1 MMKQSLPID
10 GLQEDLVAAC
20 GRARRLVLRAPT
32 GSGKS
37 TRIPQMLLDLNLVQ
51 GQIVVLQPRRIA
63 ARLLAARIAQERG
76 VRLGGEVGYQIRFER
91 VESAQTRIKFVTE
104 ALLLRQMATDPGLK
118 GVGAVVFDEFHER
131 NLHSDVALALARRL
145 QETHR
150 PDLLI
155 MAMSATLDTEGVA
168 KWLGSAETLAA
179 DGRAYPVQI
188 EYTHLPRHSNRPI
201 WDAAAEQV
209 RRVLSEEA
217 EGDVLVFMPGS
228 YEIARTI
235 GAVRNLPES
244 GGVDI
249 LPLYGELP
257 PEEQDRAV
265 RPGPGRKVIVAT
277 NVAET
282 SLTIPGVRAVVDAG
296 LARIA
301 RFDPHRGI
309 DTLLVEPVSQASA
322 EQRAG
327 RAGRTG
333 PGRCIRL
340 WSQTDHAARPLR
352 EVPEIRRVDLSETI
366 LLLLASGWGEAA
378 SFPWYEKPEEK
389 ALQRALTQLADLGAV
404 DVQGKLTH
412 LGRRMSAF
420 PAHPRYARMLLA
432 AGELDCVYEVCRIA
446 GLAQGRDILF
456 RKVDDRTENARDSV
470 EQEDGSDFFPR
481 LALLQRASEMKFD
494 ADACDRFGVHGQA
507 ARQADQ
513 AARQFLRLAE
523 AQGLPVSDRVA
534 DPAAVR
540 RCLLLGFS
548 DRLAVRLDAGTLRCA
563 LVHGRAGE
571 LRRESSIRNAK
582 LLVAAEV
589 DEIQARGGVT
599 TYLSLATAVEEA
611 WLQELFPAEFSTVN
625 QVRYDA
631 AQRRVV
637 TRVERR
643 FRDLILEAKERDDAP
658 SDAASRLLAEEVAA
672 GRLELEKWDV
682 PVDAWI
688 RRVNFLAKH
697 CPELGI
703 PPFDEVA
710 RRMVIEEVCAGAVAY
725 RDIRDRPVFGVVRG
739 WLTHEQ
745 AMALESYCPEKIVLP
760 RKKHPARIEYTE
772 DGLAEVEAT
781 VQELYDFPGSKLRV
795 CLGKVPLVVCIQSP
809 ARRTQQRTTDLDA
822 FWKGSYEGVK
832 KELRGRYPRHE
843 WR

>member
-1 MMKQSLPID
+1 MKQPLPID
-10 GLQEDLVAAC
+10 GLQADLVAAC
-20 GRARRLVLRAPT
+20 GRVRRLVLRAPT

-51 GQIVVLQPRRIA
+51 GQVVVLQPRRIA

-104 ALLLRQMATDPGLK
+104 ALLLRQMASDPELK

-188 EYTHLPRHSNRPI
+188 EYTHLPRNSTRPI

-217 EGDVLVFMPGS
+217 EGDILVFMPGS
-228 YEIARTI
+228 YEIMRTI

-265 RPGPGRKVIVAT
+265 KPSPGRKVIVAT

-340 WSQTDHAARPLR
+340 WSQTDHEARPLR
-352 EVPEIRRVDLSETI
+352 EVPEIKRVDLSETI
-366 LLLLASGWGEAA
+366 LLLLSSGWGEAA
-378 SFPWYEKPEEK
+378 TFPWYEKPDDK
-389 ALQRALTQLADLGAV
+389 ALQRALTVLADLGAV
-404 DVQGKLTH
+404 DAHGKLTN
-412 LGRRMSAF
+412 LGRRMSVF

-432 AGELDCVYEVCRIA
+432 AGDLDCVYEVCRIA

-481 LALLQRASEMKFD
+481 LALLQRAVEMKFD

-523 AQGLPVSDRVA
+523 GQGLPVSDRIA

-563 LVHGRAGE
+563 LVHGRTGE

-599 TYLSLATAVEEA
+599 TYLSLATAIEEA
-611 WLQELFPAEFSTVN
+611 WLQELFPSEFSTVN
-625 QVRYDA
+625 QVRYDGS
-631 AQRRVV
+631 QRRVV

-643 FRDLILEAKERDDAP
+643 FRDLVLEAKERDDAP

-672 GRLELEKWDV
+672 GRLELEKWDA

-688 RRVNFLAKH
+688 RRVNFLSKH

-703 PPFDEVA
+703 PPFDEAA

-745 AMALESYCPEKIVLP
+745 AMALESYCPEKIILP

-772 DGLAEVEAT
+772 DGQAEVEAT

-795 CLGKVPLVVCIQSP
+795 CLGKVPMVVCIQSP

-832 KELRGRYPRHE
+832 KELRGRYPKHE

>member
-1 MMKQSLPID
+1 MKQPLPID
-10 GLQEDLVAAC
+10 ALQDGLVAAC
-20 GRARRLVLRAPT
+20 GRVRRLVLRAPT

-76 VRLGGEVGYQIRFER
+76 VKLGGEVGYQIRFER

-104 ALLLRQMATDPGLK
+104 ALLLRQMASDPELK

-188 EYTHLPRHSNRPI
+188 EYTHQPRNSTRPI

-209 RRVLSEEA
+209 RRVLREES
-217 EGDVLVFMPGS
+217 EGDILVFMPGS
-228 YEIARTI
+228 YEIMRTI

-265 RPGPGRKVIVAT
+265 KPSPGRKVIVAT

-340 WSQTDHAARPLR
+340 WSQTDHEARPLR
-352 EVPEIRRVDLSETI
+352 EVPEIKRVDLSETI
-366 LLLLASGWGEAA
+366 LLLLSSGWGEAA
-378 SFPWYEKPEEK
+378 SFPWYEKPDDK
-389 ALQRALTQLADLGAV
+389 ALLRALTVLADLGAV
-404 DVQGKLTH
+404 DAQGKLTP
-412 LGRRMSAF
+412 LGRRMSVF

-432 AGELDCVYEVCRIA
+432 AGDLDCVYEVCRIA

-481 LALLQRASEMKFD
+481 LALLQRAVEMKFD

-523 AQGLPVSDRVA
+523 GQGLPVSDRVA
-534 DPAAVR
+534 DPAAIR

-563 LVHGRAGE
+563 LVHGRTGE

-599 TYLSLATAVEEA
+599 TYLSLATAVEES

-631 AQRRVV
+631 SQRRVV

-643 FRDLILEAKERDDAP
+643 FRDLVLEAKERDDAP

-672 GRLELEKWDV
+672 GRLELEKWDT

-688 RRVNFLAKH
+688 RRVNFLANH

-703 PPFDEVA
+703 PPFDEAA

-725 RDIRDRPVFGVVRG
+725 RDIRERPVFGVVRG
-739 WLTHEQ
+739 WLSHEQ
-745 AMALESYCPEKIVLP
+745 AMALESYCPEKIILP

-772 DGLAEVEAT
+772 DGQAEIEAT

-795 CLGKVPLVVCIQSP
+795 CLGKVPMVVCIQSP

-832 KELRGRYPRHE
+832 KELRGRYPKHE

>member
-1 MMKQSLPID
+1 MKQPLPID
-10 GLQEDLVAAC
+10 ALQADLVAAC
-20 GRARRLVLRAPT
+20 GRVRRLVLRAPT

-63 ARLLAARIAQERG
+63 ARLLAARIAQERN

-104 ALLLRQMATDPGLK
+104 ALLLRQMASDPELK

-179 DGRAYPVQI
+179 DGRTYPVQI
-188 EYTHLPRHSNRPI
+188 EYTHLPRNSTRPI

-217 EGDVLVFMPGS
+217 EGDILVFMPGS
-228 YEIARTI
+228 YEIMRTI

-244 GGVDI
+244 GGVEI

-265 RPGPGRKVIVAT
+265 KPSPGRKVIVAT

-340 WSQTDHAARPLR
+340 WSQTDHEARPLR
-352 EVPEIRRVDLSETI
+352 EVPEIKRVDLSETI
-366 LLLLASGWGEAA
+366 LLLLSSGWGEAA
-378 SFPWYEKPEEK
+378 TFPWYEKPDDK
-389 ALQRALTQLADLGAV
+389 ALQRALTVLADLGAV
-404 DVQGKLTH
+404 DAQGKLTD
-412 LGRRMSAF
+412 LGRRMSVF

-432 AGELDCVYEVCRIA
+432 AGDLDCVYEVCRIA

-481 LALLQRASEMKFD
+481 LALLQRAVEMKFD

-507 ARQADQ
+507 ATRLPASSSASRKGRGCRSATGSPTPPPFAVACCSVSRTASPSVSTRVRC
-513 AARQFLRLAE
+513 AAPWCTGAPASYAANPPSVTPNSSSRPRSMRFR
-523 AQGLPVSDRVA
+523 
-534 DPAAVR
+534 PAA
-540 RCLLLGFS
+540 
-548 DRLAVRLDAGTLRCA
+548 A
-563 LVHGRAGE
+563 
-571 LRRESSIRNAK
+571 
-582 LLVAAEV
+582 
-589 DEIQARGGVT
+589 
-599 TYLSLATAVEEA
+599 
-611 WLQELFPAEFSTVN
+611 
-625 QVRYDA
+625 
-631 AQRRVV
+631 
-637 TRVERR
+637 
-643 FRDLILEAKERDDAP
+643 
-658 SDAASRLLAEEVAA
+658 
-672 GRLELEKWDV
+672 
-682 PVDAWI
+682 
-688 RRVNFLAKH
+688 
-697 CPELGI
+697 
-703 PPFDEVA
+703 
-710 RRMVIEEVCAGAVAY
+710 
-725 RDIRDRPVFGVVRG
+725 
-739 WLTHEQ
+739 
-745 AMALESYCPEKIVLP
+745 
-760 RKKHPARIEYTE
+760 
-772 DGLAEVEAT
+772 
-781 VQELYDFPGSKLRV
+781 
-795 CLGKVPLVVCIQSP
+795 
-809 ARRTQQRTTDLDA
+809 
-822 FWKGSYEGVK
+822 
-832 KELRGRYPRHE
+832 
-843 WR
+843 

>member
-1 MMKQSLPID
+1 MKQPLPID
-10 GLQEDLVAAC
+10 VLQADLVAAC
-20 GRARRLVLRAPT
+20 GRVRRLVLRAPT

-63 ARLLAARIAQERG
+63 ARLLAARIAQERN

-104 ALLLRQMATDPGLK
+104 ALLLRQMASDPELK

-168 KWLGSAETLAA
+168 KWLGCAETLAA
-179 DGRAYPVQI
+179 DGRAYPVQV
-188 EYTHLPRHSNRPI
+188 EYTHLPRNSTRPI

-209 RRVLSEEA
+209 RRVLREET
-217 EGDVLVFMPGS
+217 EGDILVFMPGS
-228 YEIARTI
+228 YEIMRTI

-265 RPGPGRKVIVAT
+265 KPGPGRKVIVAT

-340 WSQTDHAARPLR
+340 WSQTDHEARPLR
-352 EVPEIRRVDLSETI
+352 EVPEIKRVDLSETI
-366 LLLLASGWGEAA
+366 LLLLSSGWGEAA
-378 SFPWYEKPEEK
+378 TFPWYEKPDDK
-389 ALQRALTQLADLGAV
+389 ALQRALTVLADLGAV
-404 DVQGKLTH
+404 DAQGKLTN
-412 LGRRMSAF
+412 LGRRMSVF

-432 AGELDCVYEVCRIA
+432 AGDLDCVYEVCRIA

-481 LALLQRASEMKFD
+481 LALLQRAVEMKFD

-523 AQGLPVSDRVA
+523 GQGLPVSDRVA
-534 DPAAVR
+534 DPADVR

-563 LVHGRAGE
+563 LVHGRTGE

-589 DEIQARGGVT
+589 DEIQSRGGVT
-599 TYLSLATAVEEA
+599 TYLSLATAIEEA

-631 AQRRVV
+631 SQRRVV

-643 FRDLILEAKERDDAP
+643 FRDLVLEAKERDDAP

-672 GRLELEKWDV
+672 GRLELEKWDA

-688 RRVNFLAKH
+688 RRVNFLSKH

-703 PPFDEVA
+703 PPFDEAA

-725 RDIRDRPVFGVVRG
+725 RDIRERPVFGVVRG

-772 DGLAEVEAT
+772 DGQAEVEAT

-795 CLGKVPLVVCIQSP
+795 CLGKVPMVVCIQSP

-832 KELRGRYPRHE
+832 KELRGRYPKHE

>member
-1 MMKQSLPID
+1 MKQPLPID
-10 GLQEDLVAAC
+10 GLQADLAAAC
-20 GRARRLVLRAPT
+20 GRVRRLVLRAPT

-104 ALLLRQMATDPGLK
+104 ALLLRQMASDPELK

-188 EYTHLPRHSNRPI
+188 EYTHLPRNSTRPI

-217 EGDVLVFMPGS
+217 EGDILVFMPGS
-228 YEIARTI
+228 YEIMRTI

-265 RPGPGRKVIVAT
+265 KPSPGRKVIVAT

-340 WSQTDHAARPLR
+340 WSQTDHEARPLR
-352 EVPEIRRVDLSETI
+352 EVPEIKRVDLSETI
-366 LLLLASGWGEAA
+366 LLLLSSGWGEAA
-378 SFPWYEKPEEK
+378 TFPWYEKPDDK
-389 ALQRALTQLADLGAV
+389 ALQRALTVLADLGAV
-404 DVQGKLTH
+404 DAHGKLTN
-412 LGRRMSAF
+412 LGRRMSVF

-432 AGELDCVYEVCRIA
+432 AGDLDCVYEVCRIA

-481 LALLQRASEMKFD
+481 LALLQRAVEMKFD

-523 AQGLPVSDRVA
+523 GQGLPVSDRIA

-563 LVHGRAGE
+563 LVHGRTGE

-599 TYLSLATAVEEA
+599 TYLSLATAIEEA
-611 WLQELFPAEFSTVN
+611 WLQELFPSEFSTVN
-625 QVRYDA
+625 QVRYDGS
-631 AQRRVV
+631 QRRVV

-643 FRDLILEAKERDDAP
+643 FRDLVLEAKERDDAP

-672 GRLELEKWDV
+672 GRLELEKWDA

-688 RRVNFLAKH
+688 RRVNFLSKH

-703 PPFDEVA
+703 PPFDEAA

-745 AMALESYCPEKIVLP
+745 AMALESYCPEKIILP

-772 DGLAEVEAT
+772 DGQAEVEAT

-795 CLGKVPLVVCIQSP
+795 CLGKVPMVVCIQSP

-832 KELRGRYPRHE
+832 KELRGRYPKHE

>member
-1 MMKQSLPID
+1 MKQPLPID
-10 GLQEDLVAAC
+10 VLQADLVAAC
-20 GRARRLVLRAPT
+20 GRVRRLVLRAPT

-63 ARLLAARIAQERG
+63 ARLLAARIAQERN

-104 ALLLRQMATDPGLK
+104 ALLLRQMASDPELK

-179 DGRAYPVQI
+179 DGRAYPVQV
-188 EYTHLPRHSNRPI
+188 EYTHLPRNSTRPI

-209 RRVLSEEA
+209 RRVLREET
-217 EGDVLVFMPGS
+217 EGDILVFMPGS
-228 YEIARTI
+228 YEIMRTI

-265 RPGPGRKVIVAT
+265 KPGPGRKVIVAT

-340 WSQTDHAARPLR
+340 WSQTDHEARPLR
-352 EVPEIRRVDLSETI
+352 EVPEIKRVDLSETI
-366 LLLLASGWGEAA
+366 LLLLSSGWGEAA
-378 SFPWYEKPEEK
+378 TFPWYEKPDDK
-389 ALQRALTQLADLGAV
+389 ALQRALTVLADLGAV
-404 DVQGKLTH
+404 DAQGKLTN
-412 LGRRMSAF
+412 LGRRMSVF

-432 AGELDCVYEVCRIA
+432 AGDLDCVYEVCRIA

-481 LALLQRASEMKFD
+481 LALLQRAVEMKFD

-523 AQGLPVSDRVA
+523 GQGLPVSDRVA
-534 DPAAVR
+534 DPADVR

-563 LVHGRAGE
+563 LVHGRTGE

-589 DEIQARGGVT
+589 DEIQSRGGVT
-599 TYLSLATAVEEA
+599 TYLSLATAIEEA

-631 AQRRVV
+631 SQRRVV

-643 FRDLILEAKERDDAP
+643 FRDLVLEAKERDDAP

-672 GRLELEKWDV
+672 GRLELEKWDA

-688 RRVNFLAKH
+688 RRVNFLSKH

-703 PPFDEVA
+703 PPFDEAA

-725 RDIRDRPVFGVVRG
+725 RDIRERPVFGVVRG

-772 DGLAEVEAT
+772 DGQAEIEAT

-795 CLGKVPLVVCIQSP
+795 CLGKVPMVVCIQSP

-832 KELRGRYPRHE
+832 KELRGRYPKHE

>member
-1 MMKQSLPID
+1 MKQSLPID
-10 GLQEDLVAAC
+10 GLQADLVAAC
-20 GRARRLVLRAPT
+20 GRVRRLVLRAPT

-104 ALLLRQMATDPGLK
+104 ALLLRQMASDPELK

-179 DGRAYPVQI
+179 DGRAYPVQV
-188 EYTHLPRHSNRPI
+188 EYTHLPRNSTRPI

-217 EGDVLVFMPGS
+217 EGDILVFMPGS
-228 YEIARTI
+228 YEIMRTI

-265 RPGPGRKVIVAT
+265 KPSPGRKVIVAT

-340 WSQTDHAARPLR
+340 WSQTDHEARPLR
-352 EVPEIRRVDLSETI
+352 EVPEIKRVDLSETI
-366 LLLLASGWGEAA
+366 LLLLSSGWGEAA
-378 SFPWYEKPEEK
+378 TFPWYEKPDDK
-389 ALQRALTQLADLGAV
+389 ALQRALTVLADLGAV
-404 DVQGKLTH
+404 EAQGKLTN
-412 LGRRMSAF
+412 LGRRMSVF

-432 AGELDCVYEVCRIA
+432 AGDLDCVYEVCRIA

-481 LALLQRASEMKFD
+481 LALLQRAVEMKFD

-523 AQGLPVSDRVA
+523 GQGLPVSDRIA

-563 LVHGRAGE
+563 LVHGRTGE

-599 TYLSLATAVEEA
+599 TYLSLATAIEEA

-625 QVRYDA
+625 QVRYDGS
-631 AQRRVV
+631 QRRVV

-643 FRDLILEAKERDDAP
+643 FRDLVLEAKERDDAP

-672 GRLELEKWDV
+672 GRLELEKWDA

-688 RRVNFLAKH
+688 RRVNFLSKH

-703 PPFDEVA
+703 PPFDEAA

-745 AMALESYCPEKIVLP
+745 AMALESYCPEKIILP

-772 DGLAEVEAT
+772 DGQAEVEAT

-795 CLGKVPLVVCIQSP
+795 CLGKVPMVVCIQSP

-832 KELRGRYPRHE
+832 KELRGRYPKHE

>member
-1 MMKQSLPID
+1 MKQPLPID
-10 GLQEDLVAAC
+10 ALQDGLVAAC
-20 GRARRLVLRAPT
+20 GRVRRLVLRAPT

-76 VRLGGEVGYQIRFER
+76 VKLGGEVGYQIRFER

-104 ALLLRQMATDPGLK
+104 ALLLRQMASDPELK

-179 DGRAYPVQI
+179 DGRAYPVQV
-188 EYTHLPRHSNRPI
+188 EYTHLPRNSTRPI

-209 RRVLSEEA
+209 RRVLREES

-228 YEIARTI
+228 YEIMRTI

-265 RPGPGRKVIVAT
+265 KPSPGRKVIVAT

-340 WSQTDHAARPLR
+340 WSQTDHEARPLR
-352 EVPEIRRVDLSETI
+352 EVPEIKRVDLSETI
-366 LLLLASGWGEAA
+366 LLLLSSGWGEAA
-378 SFPWYEKPEEK
+378 SFPWYEKPDDK
-389 ALQRALTQLADLGAV
+389 ALQRALTVLADLGAV
-404 DVQGKLTH
+404 DAQGKLTP
-412 LGRRMSAF
+412 LGRRMSVF

-432 AGELDCVYEVCRIA
+432 AGDLDCVYEVCRIA

-481 LALLQRASEMKFD
+481 LALLQRAVEMKFD

-523 AQGLPVSDRVA
+523 GQGLPVSDRVA
-534 DPAAVR
+534 DPAAIR

-563 LVHGRAGE
+563 LVHGRTGE

-599 TYLSLATAVEEA
+599 TYLSLATAVEES

-631 AQRRVV
+631 SQRRVV

-643 FRDLILEAKERDDAP
+643 FRDLVLEAKERDDAP

-672 GRLELEKWDV
+672 GRLELEKWDA

-688 RRVNFLAKH
+688 RRVNFLSKH

-703 PPFDEVA
+703 PPFDDAA

-725 RDIRDRPVFGVVRG
+725 RDIRERPVFGVVRG
-739 WLTHEQ
+739 WLSHEQ

-772 DGLAEVEAT
+772 DGQAEIEAT

-795 CLGKVPLVVCIQSP
+795 CLGKVPMVVCIQSP

-832 KELRGRYPRHE
+832 KELRGRYPKHE

>member
-1 MMKQSLPID
+1 MKQPLPID
-10 GLQEDLVAAC
+10 TLQDGLVAAC
-20 GRARRLVLRAPT
+20 GRVRRLVLRAPT

-63 ARLLAARIAQERG
+63 ARLLAARIAQERE

-104 ALLLRQMATDPGLK
+104 ALLLRQMASDPELK

-155 MAMSATLDTEGVA
+155 MAMSATLDTEAVA

-188 EYTHLPRHSNRPI
+188 EYTHMPRNSTRPI

-209 RRVLSEEA
+209 RRVLREEN
-217 EGDVLVFMPGS
+217 EGDILVFMPGS
-228 YEIARTI
+228 YEIMRTI

-265 RPGPGRKVIVAT
+265 KPSPGRKVIVAT

-340 WSQTDHAARPLR
+340 WSQTDHEARPLR
-352 EVPEIRRVDLSETI
+352 EVPEIKRVDLSETI
-366 LLLLASGWGEAA
+366 LLLLSSGWGDAA
-378 SFPWYEKPEEK
+378 TFPWYEKPDDK
-389 ALQRALTQLADLGAV
+389 ALQRALTVLGDLSAV
-404 DVQGKLTH
+404 DAQGKLTAI
-412 LGRRMSAF
+412 GRRMSVF

-481 LALLQRASEMKFD
+481 LALLQRALDMKFD

-523 AQGLPVSDRVA
+523 GQGLPVSDRLA
-534 DPAAVR
+534 DPAAIR

-563 LVHGRAGE
+563 LVHGRTGE
-571 LRRESSIRNAK
+571 LRRESSIRSAK

-599 TYLSLATAVEEA
+599 TYLSLATAIEES
-611 WLQELFPAEFSTVN
+611 WLQELFPSEFSTVN
-625 QVRYDA
+625 HVRYDA
-631 AQRRVV
+631 TQRRVV

-643 FRDLILEAKERDDAP
+643 FRDLVLEAKERDDAP
-658 SDAASRLLAEEVAA
+658 SDAASRILAEEVAA
-672 GRLELEKWDV
+672 GRLELEKWDA

-688 RRVNFLAKH
+688 RRVNFLSKH

-703 PPFDEVA
+703 PVFDDAA
-710 RRMVIEEVCAGAVAY
+710 RRMVIEEVCTGAVAY

-745 AMALESYCPEKIVLP
+745 AMALETYCPEKLILP
-760 RKKHPARIEYTE
+760 RKKHPARIEYTA
-772 DGLAEVEAT
+772 DGQAEIEAT

-795 CLGKVPLVVCIQSP
+795 CLGKVPMVICIQSP

-832 KELRGRYPRHE
+832 KELRGRYPKHE

>member
-1 MMKQSLPID
+1 MKQPLPID
-10 GLQEDLVAAC
+10 ALQDGLVAAC
-20 GRARRLVLRAPT
+20 GRVRRLVLRAPT

-37 TRIPQMLLDLNLVQ
+37 TRIPQMLLDLNLVE

-104 ALLLRQMATDPGLK
+104 ALLLRQMASDPELK

-155 MAMSATLDTEGVA
+155 MAMSATLDTEAVA

-188 EYTHLPRHSNRPI
+188 EYTHLPRNSTRPI

-209 RRVLSEEA
+209 RRVLQEEA

-228 YEIARTI
+228 YEIMRTI

-265 RPGPGRKVIVAT
+265 KPSPGRKVIVAT

-340 WSQTDHAARPLR
+340 WSQTDHEARPLR
-352 EVPEIRRVDLSETI
+352 EVPEIKRVDLSETI
-366 LLLLASGWGEAA
+366 LLLLSSGWGEAA
-378 SFPWYEKPEEK
+378 TFPWYEKPDDK
-389 ALQRALTQLADLGAV
+389 ALQRALTVLADLGAV
-404 DVQGKLTH
+404 DAQGKLTN
-412 LGRRMSAF
+412 LGRRMSVF

-432 AGELDCVYEVCRIA
+432 AGDLDCVYEVCRIA

-481 LALLQRASEMKFD
+481 LALLQRAVEMKFD

-523 AQGLPVSDRVA
+523 GQGLPVSDRVA

-563 LVHGRAGE
+563 LVHGRTGE

-631 AQRRVV
+631 SQRRVV

-643 FRDLILEAKERDDAP
+643 FRDLVLEAKERDDAP

-672 GRLELEKWDV
+672 GRLELEKWDA

-703 PPFDEVA
+703 PPFDEAA

-772 DGLAEVEAT
+772 DGQAEVEAT

-795 CLGKVPLVVCIQSP
+795 CLGKVPMVVCIQSP

-832 KELRGRYPRHE
+832 KELRGRYPKHE

>member
-1 MMKQSLPID
+1 MKQPLPID
-10 GLQEDLVAAC
+10 VLQADLVAAC
-20 GRARRLVLRAPT
+20 GRVRRLVLRAPT

-63 ARLLAARIAQERG
+63 ARLLAARIAQERN

-104 ALLLRQMATDPGLK
+104 ALLLRQMASDPELK

-168 KWLGSAETLAA
+168 KWLGCAETLAA
-179 DGRAYPVQI
+179 DGRAYPVQV
-188 EYTHLPRHSNRPI
+188 EYTHLPRNSTRPI

-209 RRVLSEEA
+209 RRVLREET
-217 EGDVLVFMPGS
+217 EGDILVFMPGS
-228 YEIARTI
+228 YEIMRTI

-265 RPGPGRKVIVAT
+265 KPGPGRKVIVAT

-340 WSQTDHAARPLR
+340 WSQTDHEARPLR
-352 EVPEIRRVDLSETI
+352 EVPEIKRVDLSETI
-366 LLLLASGWGEAA
+366 LLLLSSGWGEAA
-378 SFPWYEKPEEK
+378 TFPWYEKPDDK
-389 ALQRALTQLADLGAV
+389 ALQRALTVLADLGAV
-404 DVQGKLTH
+404 DAQGKLTD
-412 LGRRMSAF
+412 LGRRMSVF

-432 AGELDCVYEVCRIA
+432 AGDLDCVYEVCRIA

-481 LALLQRASEMKFD
+481 LALLQRAVEMKFD

-523 AQGLPVSDRVA
+523 GQGLPVSDRVA
-534 DPAAVR
+534 DPADVR

-563 LVHGRAGE
+563 LVHGRTGE

-599 TYLSLATAVEEA
+599 TYLSLATAIEEA

-631 AQRRVV
+631 SQRRVV

-643 FRDLILEAKERDDAP
+643 FRDLVLEAKERDDAP

-672 GRLELEKWDV
+672 GRLELEKWDA

-688 RRVNFLAKH
+688 RRVNFLSKH

-703 PPFDEVA
+703 PPFDEAA

-725 RDIRDRPVFGVVRG
+725 RDIRERPVFGVVRG

-772 DGLAEVEAT
+772 DGQAEIEAT

-795 CLGKVPLVVCIQSP
+795 CLGKVPMVVCIQSP

-832 KELRGRYPRHE
+832 KELRGRYPKHE

>member
-1 MMKQSLPID
+1 MKQPLPID
-10 GLQEDLVAAC
+10 ALQADLVAAC
-20 GRARRLVLRAPT
+20 GRVRRLVLRAPT

-104 ALLLRQMATDPGLK
+104 ALLLRQMASDPELT

-179 DGRAYPVQI
+179 DGRAYPVQV
-188 EYTHLPRHSNRPI
+188 EYTHLPRNSTRPI

-217 EGDVLVFMPGS
+217 EGDILVFMPGS
-228 YEIARTI
+228 YEIMRTI

-265 RPGPGRKVIVAT
+265 KPSPGRKVIVAT

-340 WSQTDHAARPLR
+340 WSQTDHEARPLR
-352 EVPEIRRVDLSETI
+352 EVPEIKRVDLSETI
-366 LLLLASGWGEAA
+366 LLLLSSGWGEAA
-378 SFPWYEKPEEK
+378 TFPWYEKPDDK
-389 ALQRALTQLADLGAV
+389 ALQRALTVLADLGAV
-404 DVQGKLTH
+404 DAQGKLTH
-412 LGRRMSAF
+412 LGRRMSVF

-432 AGELDCVYEVCRIA
+432 AGDLDCVYEVCRIA

-481 LALLQRASEMKFD
+481 LALLQRAVEMKFD

-523 AQGLPVSDRVA
+523 GQGLPVSDRIA

-563 LVHGRAGE
+563 LVHGRTGE

-599 TYLSLATAVEEA
+599 TYLSLATAIEEA

-631 AQRRVV
+631 SQRRVV

-643 FRDLILEAKERDDAP
+643 FRDLVLEAKERDDAP

-672 GRLELEKWDV
+672 GRLELEKWDA

-703 PPFDEVA
+703 PPFDEAA

-745 AMALESYCPEKIVLP
+745 AMALESYCPEKIILP

-772 DGLAEVEAT
+772 DGQAEVEAT

-795 CLGKVPLVVCIQSP
+795 CLGKVPMVVCIQSP

-832 KELRGRYPRHE
+832 KELRGRYPKHE

>member
-1 MMKQSLPID
+1 MKQLLPID
-10 GLQEDLVAAC
+10 TLSDGLVAAC
-20 GRARRLVLRAPT
+20 GRVRRIVLRAPT

-37 TRIPQMLLDLNLVQ
+37 TRIPQMLLDLGLVE

-104 ALLLRQMATDPGLK
+104 ALLLRQMASDPELK

-145 QETHR
+145 QETRR

-155 MAMSATLDTEGVA
+155 MAMSATLDTEAVA

-179 DGRAYPVQI
+179 DGRAFPVNI
-188 EYTHLPRHSNRPI
+188 EYTHLPRNSTRPV

-209 RRVLSEEA
+209 RRLLREEA

-228 YEIARTI
+228 YEIMRTI

-265 RPGPGRKVIVAT
+265 KPSPGRKVIVAT

-301 RFDPHRGI
+301 RFDAHRGI
-309 DTLLVEPVSQASA
+309 DTLLVEPISQASA

-340 WSQTDHAARPLR
+340 WSQTDHEARPLR

-366 LLLLASGWGEAA
+366 LLLLSSGWGDAA
-378 SFPWYEKPEEK
+378 TFPWYEKPDDK
-389 ALQRALTQLADLGAV
+389 ALLRALSVLADLGAV
-404 DVQGKLTH
+404 DATGQLTSI
-412 LGRRMSAF
+412 GRRMSVF

-470 EQEDGSDFFPR
+470 EQDDGSDFFPR

-513 AARQFLRLAE
+513 AAKQFLRLAE
-523 AQGLPVSDRVA
+523 GQGLPVADRIA

-540 RCLLLGFS
+540 RCILLGFS

-563 LVHGRAGE
+563 LVHGRSGE

-599 TYLSLATAVEEA
+599 TYLSLATAIEES
-611 WLQELFPAEFSTVN
+611 WLQELFPEDFSTVH

-631 AQRRVV
+631 SQRRVV
-637 TRVERR
+637 TRTERR
-643 FRDLILEAKERDDAP
+643 FRDLVLEAKERDDAP
-658 SDAASRLLAEEVAA
+658 SDAASRILAAEVAV
-672 GRLELEKWDV
+672 GRLELEKWDGA
-682 PVDAWI
+682 VDAWI
-688 RRVNFLAKH
+688 RRVNFLSKH

-703 PPFDEVA
+703 PLFDEAA

-725 RDIRDRPVFGVVRG
+725 RDIRERPVFGVVRG

-745 AMALESYCPEKIVLP
+745 AMALETYCPEKMILP
-760 RKKHPARIEYTE
+760 RKKHPARIEYTA
-772 DGLAEVEAT
+772 DGQAEIEAT

-795 CLGKVPLVVCIQSP
+795 CLGKVPMIICIQSP
-809 ARRTQQRTTDLDA
+809 ARRTQQRTVDLDA

-832 KELRGRYPRHE
+832 KELKGRYPKHE

>member
-1 MMKQSLPID
+1 MKQPLPID
-10 GLQEDLVAAC
+10 SLQDGLVAAC
-20 GRARRLVLRAPT
+20 GRVRRLVLRAPT

-63 ARLLAARIAQERG
+63 ARLLAARIAQERE

-104 ALLLRQMATDPGLK
+104 ALLLRQMASDPELK

-155 MAMSATLDTEGVA
+155 MAMSATLDTDAVA

-188 EYTHLPRHSNRPI
+188 EYTHMPRNSTRPI

-209 RRVLSEEA
+209 RRVLQEED
-217 EGDVLVFMPGS
+217 EGDILVFMPGS
-228 YEIARTI
+228 YEIMRTI

-265 RPGPGRKVIVAT
+265 KPSPGRKVIVAT

-340 WSQTDHAARPLR
+340 WSQTDHEARPLR
-352 EVPEIRRVDLSETI
+352 EVPEIKRVDLSETI
-366 LLLLASGWGEAA
+366 LLLLSSGWGEAA
-378 SFPWYEKPEEK
+378 SFPWYEKPDDK
-389 ALQRALTQLADLGAV
+389 ALQRALTVLADLGAV
-404 DVQGKLTH
+404 DPQGKLTPI
-412 LGRRMSAF
+412 GRRMSVF

-432 AGELDCVYEVCRIA
+432 AGELDCVFEVCRIA

-481 LALLQRASEMKFD
+481 LALLQRAIEMKFD

-523 AQGLPVSDRVA
+523 GQGLPVSDRIA
-534 DPAAVR
+534 DPAAIR

-548 DRLAVRLDAGTLRCA
+548 DRLAVRIDAGTLRCA
-563 LVHGRAGE
+563 LVHGRTGE

-599 TYLSLATAVEEA
+599 TYLSLATAIEEA
-611 WLQELFPAEFSTVN
+611 WLQELFPSEFSTVN
-625 QVRYDA
+625 HVRYDA
-631 AQRRVV
+631 TQRRVV

-643 FRDLILEAKERDDAP
+643 FRDLVLEAKERDDAP
-658 SDAASRLLAEEVAA
+658 SDAASRILAEEVAA
-672 GRLELEKWDV
+672 GRLELEKWDA

-703 PPFDEVA
+703 PVFDDAA
-710 RRMVIEEVCAGAVAY
+710 RRMVIEEVCTGAVAY
-725 RDIRDRPVFGVVRG
+725 RDIRDCPVFGVVRG

-745 AMALESYCPEKIVLP
+745 AMALDSYCPEKIVLP
-760 RKKHPARIEYTE
+760 RKKHPARIEYTA
-772 DGLAEVEAT
+772 DGQAEIEAT

-795 CLGKVPLVVCIQSP
+795 CLGKVPMVICIQSP

>member
-1 MMKQSLPID
+1 MKQPLPID
-10 GLQEDLVAAC
+10 ALQADLVAAC
-20 GRARRLVLRAPT
+20 GRVRRLVLRAPT

-104 ALLLRQMATDPGLK
+104 ALLLRQMASDPELK

-131 NLHSDVALALARRL
+131 NLHSDVALALALRL

-179 DGRAYPVQI
+179 DGRAYPVQV
-188 EYTHLPRHSNRPI
+188 EYTHLPRNSTRPV

-217 EGDVLVFMPGS
+217 EGDILVFMPGS
-228 YEIARTI
+228 YEIMRTI

-265 RPGPGRKVIVAT
+265 KPSPGRKVIVAT

-340 WSQTDHAARPLR
+340 WSQTDHEARPLR
-352 EVPEIRRVDLSETI
+352 EVPEIKRVDLSETI
-366 LLLLASGWGEAA
+366 LLLLSSGWGEAA
-378 SFPWYEKPEEK
+378 TFPWYENPDDK
-389 ALQRALTQLADLGAV
+389 ALQRALTVLADLGAV
-404 DVQGKLTH
+404 DAQGKLTS
-412 LGRRMSAF
+412 LGRRMSVF

-432 AGELDCVYEVCRIA
+432 AGDLDCVYEVCRIA

-481 LALLQRASEMKFD
+481 LALLQRAVEMKFD

-523 AQGLPVSDRVA
+523 GQGLPVSDRVA

-563 LVHGRAGE
+563 LVHGRTGE

-599 TYLSLATAVEEA
+599 TYLSLATAIEES

-625 QVRYDA
+625 QVRYDGS
-631 AQRRVV
+631 QRRVV

-643 FRDLILEAKERDDAP
+643 FRDLVLEAKERDDAP

-672 GRLELEKWDV
+672 GRLELEKWDA

-703 PPFDEVA
+703 PPFDEAA

-745 AMALESYCPEKIVLP
+745 AMALESYCPEKIILP

-772 DGLAEVEAT
+772 DGQAEVEAT

-795 CLGKVPLVVCIQSP
+795 CLGKVPMVVCIQSP

-832 KELRGRYPRHE
+832 KELRGRYPKHE

>member
-1 MMKQSLPID
+1 MKQPLPID
-10 GLQEDLVAAC
+10 GLQADLVAAC
-20 GRARRLVLRAPT
+20 GRVRRLVLRAPT

-104 ALLLRQMATDPGLK
+104 ALLLRQMASDPELK

-179 DGRAYPVQI
+179 DGRAYPVQV
-188 EYTHLPRHSNRPI
+188 EYTHLPRNSTRPI

-217 EGDVLVFMPGS
+217 EGDILVFMPGS
-228 YEIARTI
+228 YEIMRTI

-265 RPGPGRKVIVAT
+265 KPSPGRKVIVAT

-340 WSQTDHAARPLR
+340 WSQTDHEARPLR
-352 EVPEIRRVDLSETI
+352 EVPEIKRVDLSETI
-366 LLLLASGWGEAA
+366 LLLLSSGWGEAA
-378 SFPWYEKPEEK
+378 TFPWYEKPDDK
-389 ALQRALTQLADLGAV
+389 ALQRALTVLADLGAV
-404 DVQGKLTH
+404 DAQGKLTN
-412 LGRRMSAF
+412 LGRRMSVF

-432 AGELDCVYEVCRIA
+432 AGDLDCVYEVCRIA

-481 LALLQRASEMKFD
+481 LALLQRAVEMKFD

-523 AQGLPVSDRVA
+523 GQGLPVSDRIA

-540 RCLLLGFS
+540 RCLLLGFT

-563 LVHGRAGE
+563 LVHGRTGE

-599 TYLSLATAVEEA
+599 TYLSLATAIEEA

-625 QVRYDA
+625 QVRYDGS
-631 AQRRVV
+631 QRRVV

-643 FRDLILEAKERDDAP
+643 FRDLVLEAKERDDAP

-672 GRLELEKWDV
+672 GRLELEKWDA

-688 RRVNFLAKH
+688 RRVNFLSKH

-703 PPFDEVA
+703 PPFDEAA

-739 WLTHEQ
+739 WLSHEQ
-745 AMALESYCPEKIVLP
+745 AMALESYCPEKIILP

-772 DGLAEVEAT
+772 DGQAEVEAT
-781 VQELYDFPGSKLRV
+781 VQELYDFPGTKLRV
-795 CLGKVPLVVCIQSP
+795 CLGKVPMVVCIQSP

-832 KELRGRYPRHE
+832 KELRGRYPKHE

>member
-1 MMKQSLPID
+1 MKQPLPID
-10 GLQEDLVAAC
+10 ALQADLVAAC
-20 GRARRLVLRAPT
+20 GRVRRLVLRAPT

-37 TRIPQMLLDLNLVQ
+37 TRIPQMLLDLDLVQ

-104 ALLLRQMATDPGLK
+104 ALLLRQMASDPELK

-179 DGRAYPVQI
+179 DGRAYPVQV
-188 EYTHLPRHSNRPI
+188 EYTHLPRNSTRPI

-228 YEIARTI
+228 YEIMRTI

-265 RPGPGRKVIVAT
+265 KPSPGRKVIVAT

-340 WSQTDHAARPLR
+340 WSQTDHEARPLR
-352 EVPEIRRVDLSETI
+352 EVSEIKRVDLSETI
-366 LLLLASGWGEAA
+366 LLLLSSGWGEAA
-378 SFPWYEKPEEK
+378 TFPWYEKPDDK
-389 ALQRALTQLADLGAV
+389 ALQRALTVLADLGAV
-404 DVQGKLTH
+404 DAQGKLTN
-412 LGRRMSAF
+412 LGRRMSVF

-432 AGELDCVYEVCRIA
+432 AGDLDCVYEVCRIA

-481 LALLQRASEMKFD
+481 LALLQRAVEMKFD
-494 ADACDRFGVHGQA
+494 ADACDRFGVHGLA

-523 AQGLPVSDRVA
+523 GQGLPVSDRIA

-563 LVHGRAGE
+563 LVHGRTGE

-599 TYLSLATAVEEA
+599 TYLSLATAIEEA

-631 AQRRVV
+631 SQRRVV

-643 FRDLILEAKERDDAP
+643 FRDLVLEAKERDDAP

-672 GRLELEKWDV
+672 GRLELEKWDA

-688 RRVNFLAKH
+688 RRVNFLSKH

-703 PPFDEVA
+703 PPFDEAA

-745 AMALESYCPEKIVLP
+745 AMALESYCPEKIILP

-772 DGLAEVEAT
+772 DGQAEVEAT

-832 KELRGRYPRHE
+832 KELRGRYPKHE

>member
-1 MMKQSLPID
+1 MKQPLPID
-10 GLQEDLVAAC
+10 ALQADLVAAC
-20 GRARRLVLRAPT
+20 GRVRRLVLRAPT

-63 ARLLAARIAQERG
+63 ARLLAARIAQERN

-104 ALLLRQMATDPGLK
+104 ALLLRQMASDPELK

-179 DGRAYPVQI
+179 DGRTYPVQI
-188 EYTHLPRHSNRPI
+188 EYTHLPRNSTRPI

-209 RRVLSEEA
+209 RRVLQEEG
-217 EGDVLVFMPGS
+217 EGDILVFMPGS
-228 YEIARTI
+228 YEIMRTI

-244 GGVDI
+244 GGVEI

-265 RPGPGRKVIVAT
+265 KPSPGRKVIVAT

-340 WSQTDHAARPLR
+340 WSQTDHEARPLR
-352 EVPEIRRVDLSETI
+352 EVPEIKRVDLSETI
-366 LLLLASGWGEAA
+366 LLLLSSGWGEAA
-378 SFPWYEKPEEK
+378 TFPWYEKPDDK
-389 ALQRALTQLADLGAV
+389 ALQRALTVLADLGAV
-404 DVQGKLTH
+404 DAQGKLTN
-412 LGRRMSAF
+412 LGRRMSVF

-432 AGELDCVYEVCRIA
+432 AGDLDCVYEVCRIA

-481 LALLQRASEMKFD
+481 LALLQRAVEMKFD

-523 AQGLPVSDRVA
+523 GQGLPVSDRVA

-563 LVHGRAGE
+563 LVHGRTGE

-599 TYLSLATAVEEA
+599 TYLSLATAIEEA
-611 WLQELFPAEFSTVN
+611 WLQELFPSEFSTVN
-625 QVRYDA
+625 QVRYDGS
-631 AQRRVV
+631 QRRVV

-643 FRDLILEAKERDDAP
+643 FRDLVLEAKERDDAP

-672 GRLELEKWDV
+672 GRLELEKWDA

-688 RRVNFLAKH
+688 RRVNFLSKH

-703 PPFDEVA
+703 PPFDEAA

-745 AMALESYCPEKIVLP
+745 AMALESYCPEKIILP

-772 DGLAEVEAT
+772 DGQAEVEAT

-795 CLGKVPLVVCIQSP
+795 CLGKVPMVVCIQSP

-832 KELRGRYPRHE
+832 KELRGRYPKHE

>member
-1 MMKQSLPID
+1 MKQPLPID
-10 GLQEDLVAAC
+10 VLQADLVAAC
-20 GRARRLVLRAPT
+20 GRVRRLVLRAPT

-63 ARLLAARIAQERG
+63 ARLLAARIAQERN

-104 ALLLRQMATDPGLK
+104 ALLLRQMASDPELK

-168 KWLGSAETLAA
+168 KWLGCAETLAA
-179 DGRAYPVQI
+179 DGRAYPVQV
-188 EYTHLPRHSNRPI
+188 EYTHLPRNSTRPI

-209 RRVLSEEA
+209 RRVLREET
-217 EGDVLVFMPGS
+217 EGDILVFMPGS
-228 YEIARTI
+228 YEIMRTI

-265 RPGPGRKVIVAT
+265 KPGPGRKVIVAT

-340 WSQTDHAARPLR
+340 WSQTDHEARPLR
-352 EVPEIRRVDLSETI
+352 EVPEIKRVDLSETI
-366 LLLLASGWGEAA
+366 LLLLSSGWGEAA
-378 SFPWYEKPEEK
+378 TFPWYEKPDDK
-389 ALQRALTQLADLGAV
+389 ALQRALTVLADLGAV
-404 DVQGKLTH
+404 DAQGKLTD
-412 LGRRMSAF
+412 LGRRMSVF

-432 AGELDCVYEVCRIA
+432 AGDLDCVYEVCRIA

-481 LALLQRASEMKFD
+481 LALLQRAVEMKFD

-523 AQGLPVSDRVA
+523 GQGLPVSDRVA
-534 DPAAVR
+534 DPADVR

-563 LVHGRAGE
+563 LVHGRTGE

-589 DEIQARGGVT
+589 DEIQSRGGVT
-599 TYLSLATAVEEA
+599 TYLSLATAIEEA

-631 AQRRVV
+631 SQRRVV

-643 FRDLILEAKERDDAP
+643 FRDLVLEAKERDDAP

-672 GRLELEKWDV
+672 GRLELEKWDA

-688 RRVNFLAKH
+688 RRVNFLSKH

-703 PPFDEVA
+703 PPFDEAA

-725 RDIRDRPVFGVVRG
+725 RDIRERPVFGVVRG

-772 DGLAEVEAT
+772 DGQAEIEAT

-795 CLGKVPLVVCIQSP
+795 CLGKVPMVVCIQSP

-832 KELRGRYPRHE
+832 KELRGRYPKHE

>member
-1 MMKQSLPID
+1 MKQPLPID
-10 GLQEDLVAAC
+10 ALQADLVAAC
-20 GRARRLVLRAPT
+20 GRVRRLVLRAPT

-63 ARLLAARIAQERG
+63 ARLLAARIAQERD

-104 ALLLRQMATDPGLK
+104 ALLLRQMASDPELK

-179 DGRAYPVQI
+179 DGRAYPVQV
-188 EYTHLPRHSNRPI
+188 EYTHLPRNSTRPI

-209 RRVLSEEA
+209 RRVLREES

-228 YEIARTI
+228 YEIMRTI

-265 RPGPGRKVIVAT
+265 KPSPGRKVIVAT

-340 WSQTDHAARPLR
+340 WSQTDHEARPLR
-352 EVPEIRRVDLSETI
+352 EVPEIKRVDLSETI
-366 LLLLASGWGEAA
+366 LLLLSSGWGEAA
-378 SFPWYEKPEEK
+378 TFPWYEKPDDK
-389 ALQRALTQLADLGAV
+389 ALQRALTVLADLGAV
-404 DVQGKLTH
+404 DAQGKLTN
-412 LGRRMSAF
+412 LGRRMSVF

-432 AGELDCVYEVCRIA
+432 AGDLDCVYEVCRIA

-481 LALLQRASEMKFD
+481 LALLQRAVEMKFD

-523 AQGLPVSDRVA
+523 GQGLPVSDRIA

-563 LVHGRAGE
+563 LVHGRTGE

-599 TYLSLATAVEEA
+599 TYLSLATAIEEA
-611 WLQELFPAEFSTVN
+611 WLQELFPAEFSTVS
-625 QVRYDA
+625 QVRYDGS
-631 AQRRVV
+631 QRRVV

-643 FRDLILEAKERDDAP
+643 FRDLVLEAKERDDAP

-672 GRLELEKWDV
+672 GRLELEKWDA

-688 RRVNFLAKH
+688 RRVNFLSKH

-703 PPFDEVA
+703 PPFDEAA

-745 AMALESYCPEKIVLP
+745 AMALESYCPEKIILP

-772 DGLAEVEAT
+772 DGQAEVEAT

-795 CLGKVPLVVCIQSP
+795 CLGKVPMVVCIQSP

-832 KELRGRYPRHE
+832 KELRGRYPKHE

>member
-1 MMKQSLPID
+1 MKQPLPID
-10 GLQEDLVAAC
+10 ALQADLVAAC
-20 GRARRLVLRAPT
+20 GRVRRLVLRAPT

-63 ARLLAARIAQERG
+63 ARLLAARIAQERN

-104 ALLLRQMATDPGLK
+104 ALLLRQMASDPELK

-155 MAMSATLDTEGVA
+155 MAMSATLDTESVA

-188 EYTHLPRHSNRPI
+188 EYTHLPRNSTRLI

-209 RRVLSEEA
+209 RRVLQEED
-217 EGDVLVFMPGS
+217 EGDILVFMPGS
-228 YEIARTI
+228 YEIMRTI

-265 RPGPGRKVIVAT
+265 KPSPGRKVIVAT

-340 WSQTDHAARPLR
+340 WSQTDHEARPLR
-352 EVPEIRRVDLSETI
+352 EVPEIKRVDLSETI
-366 LLLLASGWGEAA
+366 LLLLSSGWGEAA
-378 SFPWYEKPEEK
+378 TFPWYEKPDDK
-389 ALQRALTQLADLGAV
+389 ALQRALTVLADLGAV
-404 DVQGKLTH
+404 DAQGKLTN
-412 LGRRMSAF
+412 LGRRMSVF

-432 AGELDCVYEVCRIA
+432 AGDLDCVYEVCRIA

-481 LALLQRASEMKFD
+481 LALLQRAVEMKFD

-523 AQGLPVSDRVA
+523 GQGLPVSDRVA

-563 LVHGRAGE
+563 LVHGRTGE

-599 TYLSLATAVEEA
+599 TYLSLATAIEEA

-625 QVRYDA
+625 QVRYDGS
-631 AQRRVV
+631 QRRVV

-643 FRDLILEAKERDDAP
+643 FRDLVLEAKERDDAP

-672 GRLELEKWDV
+672 GRLELEKWDA

-688 RRVNFLAKH
+688 RRVNFLSKH

-703 PPFDEVA
+703 PPFDEAA

-772 DGLAEVEAT
+772 DGQAEVEAT

-795 CLGKVPLVVCIQSP
+795 CLGKVPMVVCIQSP

-832 KELRGRYPRHE
+832 KELRGRYPKHE

>member
-1 MMKQSLPID
+1 MKQPLPID
-10 GLQEDLVAAC
+10 ALQDGLVAAC
-20 GRARRLVLRAPT
+20 GRVRRLVLRAPT

-76 VRLGGEVGYQIRFER
+76 VKLGGEVGYQIRFER

-104 ALLLRQMATDPGLK
+104 ALLLRQMASDPELK

-188 EYTHLPRHSNRPI
+188 EYTHQPRNSTRPI

-209 RRVLSEEA
+209 RRVLREES
-217 EGDVLVFMPGS
+217 EGDILVFMPGS
-228 YEIARTI
+228 YEIMRTI

-265 RPGPGRKVIVAT
+265 KPSPGRKVIVAT

-340 WSQTDHAARPLR
+340 WSQTDHEARPLR
-352 EVPEIRRVDLSETI
+352 EVPEIKRVDLSETI
-366 LLLLASGWGEAA
+366 LLLLSSGWGEAA
-378 SFPWYEKPEEK
+378 SFPWYEKPDDK
-389 ALQRALTQLADLGAV
+389 ALLRALTVLADLGAV
-404 DVQGKLTH
+404 DAQGMLTS
-412 LGRRMSAF
+412 LGRRMSVF

-481 LALLQRASEMKFD
+481 LALLQRAVEMKFD

-523 AQGLPVSDRVA
+523 GQGLPVSDRMA

-563 LVHGRAGE
+563 LVHGRTGE

-599 TYLSLATAVEEA
+599 TYLSLATAIEEA
-611 WLQELFPAEFSTVN
+611 WLQELFPADFSTVN

-631 AQRRVV
+631 SQRRVV

-643 FRDLILEAKERDDAP
+643 FRDLVLEAKERDDAP

-672 GRLELEKWDV
+672 GRLELEKWDT

-703 PPFDEVA
+703 PPFDEAA

-745 AMALESYCPEKIVLP
+745 AMALESYCPEKIILP

-772 DGLAEVEAT
+772 DGQAEVEAT

-795 CLGKVPLVVCIQSP
+795 CLGKVPMVVCIQSP

-832 KELRGRYPRHE
+832 KELRGRYPKHE

>member
-1 MMKQSLPID
+1 MKQPLPID
-10 GLQEDLVAAC
+10 GLQADLVAAC
-20 GRARRLVLRAPT
+20 GRVRRLVLRAPT

-104 ALLLRQMATDPGLK
+104 ALLLRQMASDPELK

-179 DGRAYPVQI
+179 DGRAYPVQV
-188 EYTHLPRHSNRPI
+188 EYTHLPRNSTRPI

-217 EGDVLVFMPGS
+217 EGDILVFMPGS
-228 YEIARTI
+228 YEIMRTI

-265 RPGPGRKVIVAT
+265 KPSPGRKVIVAT

-340 WSQTDHAARPLR
+340 WSQTDHEARPLR
-352 EVPEIRRVDLSETI
+352 EVPEIKRVDLSETI
-366 LLLLASGWGEAA
+366 LLLLSSGWGEAA
-378 SFPWYEKPEEK
+378 TFPWYEKPDDK
-389 ALQRALTQLADLGAV
+389 ALQRALTVLADLGAV
-404 DVQGKLTH
+404 DAQGKLTN
-412 LGRRMSAF
+412 LGRRMSVF

-432 AGELDCVYEVCRIA
+432 AGDLDCVYEVCRIA

-481 LALLQRASEMKFD
+481 LALLQRAVEMKFD

-523 AQGLPVSDRVA
+523 GQGLPVSDRIA

-540 RCLLLGFS
+540 RCLLLGFT

-563 LVHGRAGE
+563 LVHGRTGE

-599 TYLSLATAVEEA
+599 TYLSLATAIEEA

-625 QVRYDA
+625 QVRYDGS
-631 AQRRVV
+631 QRRVV

-643 FRDLILEAKERDDAP
+643 FRDLVLEAKERDDAP

-672 GRLELEKWDV
+672 GRLELEKWDA

-688 RRVNFLAKH
+688 RRVNFLSKH

-703 PPFDEVA
+703 PPFDEAA

-739 WLTHEQ
+739 WLSHEQ
-745 AMALESYCPEKIVLP
+745 AMALESYCPEKIILP

-772 DGLAEVEAT
+772 DGQAEVEAT

-795 CLGKVPLVVCIQSP
+795 CLGKVPMVVCIQSP

-832 KELRGRYPRHE
+832 KELRGRYPKHE

>member
-1 MMKQSLPID
+1 MKQPLPID
-10 GLQEDLVAAC
+10 ALQADLVAAC
-20 GRARRLVLRAPT
+20 GRVRRLVLRAPT

-63 ARLLAARIAQERG
+63 ARLLAARIAQERN

-104 ALLLRQMATDPGLK
+104 ALLLRQMASDPELK
-118 GVGAVVFDEFHER
+118 GVGAVLFDEFHER

-179 DGRAYPVQI
+179 DGRAYPVQV
-188 EYTHLPRHSNRPI
+188 EYTHLPRNSTRPI

-217 EGDVLVFMPGS
+217 EGDILVFMPGS
-228 YEIARTI
+228 YEIMRTI

-265 RPGPGRKVIVAT
+265 KPSPGRKVIVAT

-340 WSQTDHAARPLR
+340 WSQTDHEARPLR
-352 EVPEIRRVDLSETI
+352 EVPEIKRVDLSETI
-366 LLLLASGWGEAA
+366 LLLLTSGWGEAA
-378 SFPWYEKPEEK
+378 TFPWYEKPDDK
-389 ALQRALTQLADLGAV
+389 ALQRALTVLADLGAV
-404 DVQGKLTH
+404 DAHGKLTN
-412 LGRRMSAF
+412 LGRRMSVF

-432 AGELDCVYEVCRIA
+432 AGDLDCVYEVCRIA

-481 LALLQRASEMKFD
+481 LALLQRAVEMKFD

-523 AQGLPVSDRVA
+523 GQGLPVSDRIA

-563 LVHGRAGE
+563 LVHGRTGE

-599 TYLSLATAVEEA
+599 TYLSLATAIEEA

-625 QVRYDA
+625 QVRYDGS
-631 AQRRVV
+631 QRRVV

-643 FRDLILEAKERDDAP
+643 FRDLVLEAKERDDAP

-672 GRLELEKWDV
+672 GRLELEKWDA

-703 PPFDEVA
+703 PPFDDAA

-772 DGLAEVEAT
+772 DGQAEVEAT
-781 VQELYDFPGSKLRV
+781 VQELYDFPGTKLRV
-795 CLGKVPLVVCIQSP
+795 CLGKVPMVVCIQSP

-832 KELRGRYPRHE
+832 KELRGRYPKHE

>member
-1 MMKQSLPID
+1 MKQSLPID
-10 GLQEDLVAAC
+10 GLQADLVAAC
-20 GRARRLVLRAPT
+20 GRVRRLVLRAPT

-104 ALLLRQMATDPGLK
+104 ALLLRQMASDPELK

-188 EYTHLPRHSNRPI
+188 EYTHLPRNSTRPI

-217 EGDVLVFMPGS
+217 EGDILVFMPGS
-228 YEIARTI
+228 YEIMRTI

-265 RPGPGRKVIVAT
+265 KPSPGRKVIVAT

-340 WSQTDHAARPLR
+340 WSQTDHEARPLR
-352 EVPEIRRVDLSETI
+352 EVPEIKRVDLSETI
-366 LLLLASGWGEAA
+366 LLLLSSGWGEAA
-378 SFPWYEKPEEK
+378 TFPWYEKPDDK
-389 ALQRALTQLADLGAV
+389 ALQRALTVLADLGAV
-404 DVQGKLTH
+404 DAQGKLSA
-412 LGRRMSAF
+412 LGRRMSVF

-432 AGELDCVYEVCRIA
+432 AGDLDCVYEVCRIA

-481 LALLQRASEMKFD
+481 LALLQRAVEMKFD

-523 AQGLPVSDRVA
+523 GQGLPVSDRVA

-563 LVHGRAGE
+563 LVHGRTGE

-599 TYLSLATAVEEA
+599 TYLSLATAIEEA

-625 QVRYDA
+625 QVRYDGS
-631 AQRRVV
+631 QRRVV

-643 FRDLILEAKERDDAP
+643 FRDLVLEAKERDDAP

-672 GRLELEKWDV
+672 GRLELEKWDA

-688 RRVNFLAKH
+688 RRVNFLSKH

-703 PPFDEVA
+703 PPFDEAA

-772 DGLAEVEAT
+772 DGQAEVEAT

-795 CLGKVPLVVCIQSP
+795 CLGKVPMVVCIQSP

-832 KELRGRYPRHE
+832 KELRGRYPKHE

>member
-1 MMKQSLPID
+1 MKQPLPID
-10 GLQEDLVAAC
+10 ALQADLVAAC
-20 GRARRLVLRAPT
+20 GRVRRLVLRAPT

-63 ARLLAARIAQERG
+63 ARLLAARIAQERN

-104 ALLLRQMATDPGLK
+104 ALLLRQMASDPELK

-179 DGRAYPVQI
+179 DGRTYPVQI
-188 EYTHLPRHSNRPI
+188 EYTHLPRNSTRPI

-217 EGDVLVFMPGS
+217 EGDILVFMPGS
-228 YEIARTI
+228 YEIMRTI

-244 GGVDI
+244 GGVEI

-257 PEEQDRAV
+257 PEEQERAV
-265 RPGPGRKVIVAT
+265 KPSPGRKVIVAT

-340 WSQTDHAARPLR
+340 WSQTDHEARPLR
-352 EVPEIRRVDLSETI
+352 EVPEIKRVDLSETI
-366 LLLLASGWGEAA
+366 LLLLSSGWGEAA
-378 SFPWYEKPEEK
+378 TFPWYEKPDDK
-389 ALQRALTQLADLGAV
+389 ALQRALTVLADLGAV
-404 DVQGKLTH
+404 DAHGKLTN
-412 LGRRMSAF
+412 LGRRMSVF

-432 AGELDCVYEVCRIA
+432 AGDLDCVYEVCRIA

-481 LALLQRASEMKFD
+481 LALLQRAVEMKFD

-523 AQGLPVSDRVA
+523 GQGLPVSDRIA

-563 LVHGRAGE
+563 LVHGRTGE
-571 LRRESSIRNAK
+571 LRRESSIRSAK

-599 TYLSLATAVEEA
+599 TYLSLATAIEEA

-625 QVRYDA
+625 QVRYDGS
-631 AQRRVV
+631 QRRVV

-643 FRDLILEAKERDDAP
+643 FRDLVLEAKERDDAP

-672 GRLELEKWDV
+672 GRLELEKWDA

-688 RRVNFLAKH
+688 RRVNFLSKH

-703 PPFDEVA
+703 PPFDEAA

-772 DGLAEVEAT
+772 DGQAEVEAT
-781 VQELYDFPGSKLRV
+781 VQELYDFPGTKLRV
-795 CLGKVPLVVCIQSP
+795 CLGKVPMVVCIQSP

-832 KELRGRYPRHE
+832 KELRGRYPKHE

>member
-1 MMKQSLPID
+1 MKQPLPID
-10 GLQEDLVAAC
+10 ALQADLVAAC
-20 GRARRLVLRAPT
+20 GRVRRLVLRAPT

-63 ARLLAARIAQERG
+63 ARLLAARIAQERN

-104 ALLLRQMATDPGLK
+104 ALLLRQMASDPELK

-179 DGRAYPVQI
+179 DGRTYPVQI
-188 EYTHLPRHSNRPI
+188 EYTHLPRNSTRPI

-209 RRVLSEEA
+209 RRVLQEED
-217 EGDVLVFMPGS
+217 EGDILVFMPGS
-228 YEIARTI
+228 YEIMRTI

-265 RPGPGRKVIVAT
+265 KPSPGRKVIVAT

-340 WSQTDHAARPLR
+340 WSQTDHEARPLR
-352 EVPEIRRVDLSETI
+352 EVPEIKRVDLSETI
-366 LLLLASGWGEAA
+366 LLLLSSGWGEAA
-378 SFPWYEKPEEK
+378 TFPWYEKPDDK
-389 ALQRALTQLADLGAV
+389 ALQRALTVLADLGAV
-404 DVQGKLTH
+404 DAQGKLTN
-412 LGRRMSAF
+412 LGRRMSVF

-432 AGELDCVYEVCRIA
+432 AGDLDCVYEVCRIA

-481 LALLQRASEMKFD
+481 LALLQRAVEMKFD

-523 AQGLPVSDRVA
+523 GQGLPVSDRIA

-563 LVHGRAGE
+563 LVHGRTGE
-571 LRRESSIRNAK
+571 LRRESSIRSAK

-599 TYLSLATAVEEA
+599 TYLSLATAIEEA

-625 QVRYDA
+625 QVRYDGS
-631 AQRRVV
+631 QRRVV

-643 FRDLILEAKERDDAP
+643 FRDLVLEAKERDDAP

-672 GRLELEKWDV
+672 GRLELEKWDA

-688 RRVNFLAKH
+688 RRVNFLSKH

-703 PPFDEVA
+703 PPFDEAA

-745 AMALESYCPEKIVLP
+745 AMALESYCPEKIILP

-772 DGLAEVEAT
+772 DGQAEVEAT

-795 CLGKVPLVVCIQSP
+795 CLGKVPMVVCIQSP

-832 KELRGRYPRHE
+832 KELRGRYPKHE

>member
-1 MMKQSLPID
+1 MKQPLPID
-10 GLQEDLVAAC
+10 ALQDGLVAAC
-20 GRARRLVLRAPT
+20 GRVRRLVLRAPT

-76 VRLGGEVGYQIRFER
+76 VKLGGEVGYQIRFER

-104 ALLLRQMATDPGLK
+104 ALLLRQMASDPELK

-179 DGRAYPVQI
+179 DGRAYPVQV
-188 EYTHLPRHSNRPI
+188 EYTHLPRNSTRPI

-209 RRVLSEEA
+209 RRVLREES

-228 YEIARTI
+228 YEIMRTI

-265 RPGPGRKVIVAT
+265 KPSPGRKVIVAT

-340 WSQTDHAARPLR
+340 WSQTDHEARPLR
-352 EVPEIRRVDLSETI
+352 EVPEIKRVDLSETI
-366 LLLLASGWGEAA
+366 LLLLSSGWGEAA
-378 SFPWYEKPEEK
+378 TFPWYEKPDDK
-389 ALQRALTQLADLGAV
+389 ALQRALTVLADLGAV
-404 DVQGKLTH
+404 DAQGKLTS
-412 LGRRMSAF
+412 LGRRMAVF

-432 AGELDCVYEVCRIA
+432 AGDLDCVYEVCRIA

-481 LALLQRASEMKFD
+481 LALLQRAVEMKFD

-523 AQGLPVSDRVA
+523 GQGLPVSDRVA
-534 DPAAVR
+534 DPAAIR

-563 LVHGRAGE
+563 LVHGRTGE

-599 TYLSLATAVEEA
+599 TYLSLATAVEES

-631 AQRRVV
+631 SQRRVV

-643 FRDLILEAKERDDAP
+643 FRDLVLEAKERDDAP

-672 GRLELEKWDV
+672 GRLELEKWDA
-682 PVDAWI
+682 PVDTWI
-688 RRVNFLAKH
+688 RRVNFLSKH

-703 PPFDEVA
+703 PPFDDAA

-725 RDIRDRPVFGVVRG
+725 RDIRERPVFGVVRG

-772 DGLAEVEAT
+772 DGQAEIEAT

-795 CLGKVPLVVCIQSP
+795 CLGKVPMVVCIQSP

-832 KELRGRYPRHE
+832 KELRGRYPKHE

>member
-1 MMKQSLPID
+1 MKQPLPID
-10 GLQEDLVAAC
+10 GLQADLVAAC
-20 GRARRLVLRAPT
+20 GRVRRLVLRAPT

-104 ALLLRQMATDPGLK
+104 ALLLRQMASDPELK

-188 EYTHLPRHSNRPI
+188 EYTHLPRNSTRPI

-209 RRVLSEEA
+209 RRVLQEEN
-217 EGDVLVFMPGS
+217 EGDILVFMPGS
-228 YEIARTI
+228 YEIMRTI

-265 RPGPGRKVIVAT
+265 KPSPGRKVIVAT

-340 WSQTDHAARPLR
+340 WSQTDHEARPLR
-352 EVPEIRRVDLSETI
+352 EVPEIKRVDLSETI
-366 LLLLASGWGEAA
+366 LLLLSSGWGEAA
-378 SFPWYEKPEEK
+378 TFPWYEKPDDK
-389 ALQRALTQLADLGAV
+389 ALQRALTVLADLGAV
-404 DVQGKLTH
+404 DAQGKLTN
-412 LGRRMSAF
+412 LGRRMAVF

-432 AGELDCVYEVCRIA
+432 AGDLDCVYEVCRIA

-481 LALLQRASEMKFD
+481 LALLQRAVEMKFD

-523 AQGLPVSDRVA
+523 GQGLPVSDRIA
-534 DPAAVR
+534 DPTAVR

-563 LVHGRAGE
+563 LVHGRTGE

-599 TYLSLATAVEEA
+599 TYLSLATAIEEA
-611 WLQELFPAEFSTVN
+611 WLQELFPSEFSTVN
-625 QVRYDA
+625 QVRYDGS
-631 AQRRVV
+631 QRRVV

-643 FRDLILEAKERDDAP
+643 FRDLVLEAKERDDAP

-672 GRLELEKWDV
+672 GRLELEKWDA

-688 RRVNFLAKH
+688 RRVNFLSKH

-703 PPFDEVA
+703 PPFDEAA

-745 AMALESYCPEKIVLP
+745 AMALESYCPEKIILP

-772 DGLAEVEAT
+772 DGQAEVEAT

-795 CLGKVPLVVCIQSP
+795 CLGKVPMVVCIQSP

-832 KELRGRYPRHE
+832 KELRGRYPKHE

>member
-1 MMKQSLPID
+1 MKQPLPID
-10 GLQEDLVAAC
+10 ALQADLVAAC
-20 GRARRLVLRAPT
+20 GRVRRLVLRAPT

-104 ALLLRQMATDPGLK
+104 ALLLRQMASDPELK

-179 DGRAYPVQI
+179 DGRAYPVQV
-188 EYTHLPRHSNRPI
+188 EYTHLPRNSTRPI

-228 YEIARTI
+228 YEIMRTI

-265 RPGPGRKVIVAT
+265 KPSPGRKVIVAT

-340 WSQTDHAARPLR
+340 WSQTDHEARPLR
-352 EVPEIRRVDLSETI
+352 EVPEIKRVDLSETI
-366 LLLLASGWGEAA
+366 LLLLSSGWGEAA
-378 SFPWYEKPEEK
+378 TFPWYEKPDDK
-389 ALQRALTQLADLGAV
+389 ALQRALTVLADLGAV
-404 DVQGKLTH
+404 DAQGKLTN
-412 LGRRMSAF
+412 LGRRMSVF

-432 AGELDCVYEVCRIA
+432 AGDLDCVYEVCRIA

-481 LALLQRASEMKFD
+481 LALLQRAVEMKFD

-523 AQGLPVSDRVA
+523 GQGLPVSDRIA

-563 LVHGRAGE
+563 LVHGRTGE

-599 TYLSLATAVEEA
+599 TYLSLATAIEEV

-625 QVRYDA
+625 QVRYDGS
-631 AQRRVV
+631 QRRVV

-643 FRDLILEAKERDDAP
+643 FRDLVLEAKERDDAP

-672 GRLELEKWDV
+672 GRLELEKWDA

-688 RRVNFLAKH
+688 RRVNFLSKH
-697 CPELGI
+697 CPELGV
-703 PPFDEVA
+703 PPFDEAA

-745 AMALESYCPEKIVLP
+745 AMALESYCPEKIILP

-772 DGLAEVEAT
+772 DGQAEVEAT

-795 CLGKVPLVVCIQSP
+795 CLGKVPMVVCIQSP

-832 KELRGRYPRHE
+832 KELRGRYPKHE

>member
-1 MMKQSLPID
+1 MKQPLPID
-10 GLQEDLVAAC
+10 GLQADLVAAC
-20 GRARRLVLRAPT
+20 GRVRRLVLRAPT

-104 ALLLRQMATDPGLK
+104 ALLLRQMASDPELK

-188 EYTHLPRHSNRPI
+188 EYTHLPRNSTRPI

-209 RRVLSEEA
+209 RRVLGEEA
-217 EGDVLVFMPGS
+217 EGDILVFMPGS
-228 YEIARTI
+228 YEIMRTI

-265 RPGPGRKVIVAT
+265 KPSPGRKVIVAT

-282 SLTIPGVRAVVDAG
+282 SLTIPGVGAVVDAG

-340 WSQTDHAARPLR
+340 WSQTDHEARPLR
-352 EVPEIRRVDLSETI
+352 EVPEIKRVDLSETI
-366 LLLLASGWGEAA
+366 LLLLSSGWGEAA
-378 SFPWYEKPEEK
+378 TFPWYEKPDDK
-389 ALQRALTQLADLGAV
+389 ALQRALTVLADLGAV
-404 DVQGKLTH
+404 DAQGKLTN
-412 LGRRMSAF
+412 LGRRMSVF

-432 AGELDCVYEVCRIA
+432 AGDLDCVYEVCRIA

-481 LALLQRASEMKFD
+481 LALLQRAVEMKFD

-523 AQGLPVSDRVA
+523 GQGLPVSDRIA

-563 LVHGRAGE
+563 LVHGRTGE

-599 TYLSLATAVEEA
+599 TYLSLATAIEEA
-611 WLQELFPAEFSTVN
+611 WLQELFPSEFSTVN
-625 QVRYDA
+625 QVRYDGS
-631 AQRRVV
+631 QRRVV

-643 FRDLILEAKERDDAP
+643 FRDLVLEAKERDDAP

-672 GRLELEKWDV
+672 GRLELEKWDA

-688 RRVNFLAKH
+688 RRVNFLSKH

-703 PPFDEVA
+703 PPFDEAA

-745 AMALESYCPEKIVLP
+745 AMALESYCPEKIILP

-772 DGLAEVEAT
+772 DGQAEVEAT

-795 CLGKVPLVVCIQSP
+795 CLGKVPMVVCIQSP

-832 KELRGRYPRHE
+832 KELRGRYPKHE

>member
-1 MMKQSLPID
+1 MKQPLPID
-10 GLQEDLVAAC
+10 ALQDGLVAAC
-20 GRARRLVLRAPT
+20 GRVRRLVLRAPT

-76 VRLGGEVGYQIRFER
+76 VKLGGEVGYQIRFER

-104 ALLLRQMATDPGLK
+104 ALLLRQMASDPELK

-179 DGRAYPVQI
+179 DGRAYPVQV
-188 EYTHLPRHSNRPI
+188 EYTHLPRNSIRPI

-217 EGDVLVFMPGS
+217 EGDILVFMPGS
-228 YEIARTI
+228 YEIMRTI

-265 RPGPGRKVIVAT
+265 KPSPGRKVIVAT

-340 WSQTDHAARPLR
+340 WSQTDHEARPLR
-352 EVPEIRRVDLSETI
+352 EVPEIKRVDLSETI
-366 LLLLASGWGEAA
+366 LLLLSSGWGEAA
-378 SFPWYEKPEEK
+378 NFPWYEKPDDK
-389 ALQRALTQLADLGAV
+389 ALQRALTVLADLGAV
-404 DVQGKLTH
+404 DAQGRLTD
-412 LGRRMSAF
+412 LGRRMSVF

-432 AGELDCVYEVCRIA
+432 AGDLDCVYEVCRIA

-481 LALLQRASEMKFD
+481 LALLQRAVEMKFD

-523 AQGLPVSDRVA
+523 GQGLPVSDRIA

-563 LVHGRAGE
+563 LVHGRTGE

-599 TYLSLATAVEEA
+599 TYLSLATAIEEA

-625 QVRYDA
+625 QVRYDGS
-631 AQRRVV
+631 QRRVV

-643 FRDLILEAKERDDAP
+643 FRDLVLEAKERDDAP

-672 GRLELEKWDV
+672 GRLELEKWDA

-688 RRVNFLAKH
+688 RRVNFLSKH

-703 PPFDEVA
+703 PPFDEAA

-745 AMALESYCPEKIVLP
+745 AMALESYCPEKIILP

-772 DGLAEVEAT
+772 DGQAEVEAT

-795 CLGKVPLVVCIQSP
+795 CLGKVPMVVCIQSP

-832 KELRGRYPRHE
+832 KELRGRYPKHE

>member
-1 MMKQSLPID
+1 MKQPLPID
-10 GLQEDLVAAC
+10 ALQADLVAAC
-20 GRARRLVLRAPT
+20 GRVRRLVLRAPT

-63 ARLLAARIAQERG
+63 ARLLAARIAQERN

-104 ALLLRQMATDPGLK
+104 ALLLRQMASDPELK

-179 DGRAYPVQI
+179 DGRTYPVQI
-188 EYTHLPRHSNRPI
+188 EYTHLPRNSTRPI

-217 EGDVLVFMPGS
+217 EGDILVFMPGS
-228 YEIARTI
+228 YEIMRTI
-235 GAVRNLPES
+235 GAVRNLSES
-244 GGVDI
+244 GGVEI

-265 RPGPGRKVIVAT
+265 KPSPGRKVIVAT

-340 WSQTDHAARPLR
+340 WSQTDHEARPLR
-352 EVPEIRRVDLSETI
+352 EVPEIKRVDLSETI
-366 LLLLASGWGEAA
+366 LLLLSSGWGEAA
-378 SFPWYEKPEEK
+378 TFPWYEKPDDK
-389 ALQRALTQLADLGAV
+389 ALQRALTVLADLGAV
-404 DVQGKLTH
+404 DAQGKLTN
-412 LGRRMSAF
+412 LGRRMSVF

-432 AGELDCVYEVCRIA
+432 AGDLDCVYEVCRIA

-481 LALLQRASEMKFD
+481 LALLQRAVEMKFD

-523 AQGLPVSDRVA
+523 GQGLPVSDRIA

-563 LVHGRAGE
+563 LVHGRTGE

-599 TYLSLATAVEEA
+599 TYLSLATAIEEA

-625 QVRYDA
+625 QVRYDGS
-631 AQRRVV
+631 QRRVV

-643 FRDLILEAKERDDAP
+643 FRDLVLEAKERDDAP

-672 GRLELEKWDV
+672 GRLELEKWDA

-703 PPFDEVA
+703 PPFDDAA

-772 DGLAEVEAT
+772 DGQAEVEAT
-781 VQELYDFPGSKLRV
+781 VQELYDFPGTKLRV
-795 CLGKVPLVVCIQSP
+795 CLGKVPMVVCIQSP

-832 KELRGRYPRHE
+832 KELRGRYPKHE

>member
-1 MMKQSLPID
+1 MKQPLPID
-10 GLQEDLVAAC
+10 GLQADLVAAC
-20 GRARRLVLRAPT
+20 GRVRRLVLRAPT

-104 ALLLRQMATDPGLK
+104 ALLLRQMASDPELK

-188 EYTHLPRHSNRPI
+188 EYTHLPRNSTRPI

-217 EGDVLVFMPGS
+217 EGDILVFMPGS
-228 YEIARTI
+228 YEIMRTI

-265 RPGPGRKVIVAT
+265 KPSPGRKVIVAT

-340 WSQTDHAARPLR
+340 WSQTDHEARPLR
-352 EVPEIRRVDLSETI
+352 EVPEIKRVDLSETI
-366 LLLLASGWGEAA
+366 LLLLSSGWGEAA
-378 SFPWYEKPEEK
+378 TFPWYEKPDDK
-389 ALQRALTQLADLGAV
+389 ALQRALTVLADLGAV
-404 DVQGKLTH
+404 DAQGKLTN
-412 LGRRMSAF
+412 LGRRMSVF

-432 AGELDCVYEVCRIA
+432 AGDLDCVYEVCRIA

-481 LALLQRASEMKFD
+481 LALLQRAVEMKFD

-523 AQGLPVSDRVA
+523 GQGLPVSDRIA

-563 LVHGRAGE
+563 LVHGRTGE

-599 TYLSLATAVEEA
+599 TYLSLATAIEEA

-625 QVRYDA
+625 QVRYDGS
-631 AQRRVV
+631 QRRVV

-643 FRDLILEAKERDDAP
+643 FRDLVLEAKERDDAP

-672 GRLELEKWDV
+672 GRLELEKWDA

-688 RRVNFLAKH
+688 RRVNFLSKH

-703 PPFDEVA
+703 PPFDEAA

-745 AMALESYCPEKIVLP
+745 AMALESYCPEKIILP

-772 DGLAEVEAT
+772 DGQAEVEAT

-795 CLGKVPLVVCIQSP
+795 CLGKVPMVVCIQSP

-832 KELRGRYPRHE
+832 KELRGRYPKHE